1 MKRLIVAAFFV
12 AAAARATPSTTFW
25 APSNTA
31 IQPFL
36 VPHITYDTYFWNRPA
51 SGSNG
56 SPIYPGTTAL
66 TIGILPSEGLRMGVR
81 FDLLLPGGGPLLLNA
96 KPRGAEDK
104 LFAFQ

>member
-31 IQPFL
+31 IQPWL
-36 VPHITYDTYFWNRPA
+36 VPHITYDTYFCNRPA

-56 SPIYPGTTAL
+56 SPIYPATTVL
-66 TIGILPSEGLRMGVR
+66 TLDILPWDDLQMEGA
-81 FDLLLPGGGPLLLNA
+81 FDLLLPADDPLLLNVQLVV
-96 KPRGAEDK
+96 P
-104 LFAFQ
+104 